1 MSEHDEMTIDLE
13 RIVRQRA
20 GKSVPGFVIRWLKR
34 VIHED
39 FINEFLRR
47 GHVGVDFCTKGV
59 EYLGVT
65 LTIEGLDQLPQEGRF
80 TFVSNHPLGGIGRG
94 WLLFV

>member
-39 FINEFLRR
+39 FINEFLRNAR
-47 GHVGVDFCTKGV
+47 HAHKHRFCAV
-59 EYLGVT
+59 YA
-65 LTIEGLDQLPQEGRF
+65 
-80 TFVSNHPLGGIGRG
+80 
-94 WLLFV
+94 

>member
-47 GHVGVDFCTKGV
+47 GH
-59 EYLGVT
+59 
-65 LTIEGLDQLPQEGRF
+65 
-80 TFVSNHPLGGIGRG
+80 
-94 WLLFV
+94 